1 MIAPGP
7 LVYDD
12 ESHEYRLDGQR
23 AKSVTAVAK
32 LVPDSFSLEAWDR
45 RGIVVGLVKEPDLI
59 ERAAAAIGNNDALNR
74 IVEDAKRAAGMYR
87 KAERGSQMHR
97 VLEWTLLDR
106 TDLLLTA
113 QQRTDADALR
123 RTLDR
128 YRLSPTR
135 WVESFVMYPEHLVA
149 GRFDAILERSNGTPV
164 LVDLK
169 SGANAV
175 TYPQAV
181 AVQLSLYGNAPA
193 AAASVITQGDRS
205 TVTEWAQLPRDL
217 DRARGYVLL
226 VNPGE
231 RIGTLHEVNVEHGWV
246 AAKLALRIV
255 NWRKSFNYGRGLAR
269 EVAPADFTATAG
281 SEISS

>member
-97 VLEWTLLDR
+97 VLEWTLLGRD
-106 TDLLLTA
+106 DLLLTA
-113 QQRTDADALR
+113 RQRADADALR
-123 RTLDR
+123 RTIDR
-128 YRLSPTR
+128 YRLSPTE
-135 WVESFVMYPEHLVA
+135 WVERFVPL
-149 GRFDAILERSNGTPV
+149 GG
-164 LVDLK
+164 
-169 SGANAV
+169 
-175 TYPQAV
+175 Q
-181 AVQLSLYGNAPA
+181 
-193 AAASVITQGDRS
+193 
-205 TVTEWAQLPRDL
+205 
-217 DRARGYVLL
+217 
-226 VNPGE
+226 
-231 RIGTLHEVNVEHGWV
+231 
-246 AAKLALRIV
+246 
-255 NWRKSFNYGRGLAR
+255 
-269 EVAPADFTATAG
+269 
-281 SEISS
+281 SE